1 MDNAFISFFE
11 KKLPGCGYNAGLNLC
26 FFVKAYKSGTFS
38 LIAPGIFFLRL
49 QEKML

>member
-1 MDNAFISFFE
+1 MISWFFL
-11 KKLPGCGYNAGLNLC
+11 KCCRVFAYIAGLNLC